1 MAPKLY
7 GDVLSPCVR
16 AVLLTAKALNIALEF
31 IPINLVGGEHLSTK
45 YLKIN
50 PQHTVPTLDDDGVII
65 WDSHAIMI
73 YLAEKYGKD
82 TSIYPTDVAKR
93 AKIHRLLFFECGELF
108 SMHRYLCGELF
119 SKKKISED
127 IATEEVKALQF
138 LEAFL
143 TNSKYVAGDELT
155 IADFSI
161 WATLSNSLNL
171 VPIEETKFPRI
182 TEWMEFMNQNPYKE
196 INEPGAATFK
206 KLINGVLRK

>member
-16 AVLLTAKALNIALEF
+16 AVLLTAKALNINLEF
-31 IPINLVGGEHLSTK
+31 NPINLVGGEHLSAE

-50 PQHTVPTLDDDGVII
+50 PQHTVPTLDDDGVVI

-82 TSIYPTDVAKR
+82 TPFYPTDVAKR
-93 AKIHRLLFFECGELF
+93 ARVNRLLFFECGELF
-108 SMHRYLCGELF
+108 SMHRYLCAELF
-119 SKKKISED
+119 GKKIFSED
-127 IATEEVKALQF
+127 IASEEIKALQF
-138 LEAFL
+138 LEVFL
-143 TNSKYVAGDELT
+143 KSSKYVAGDEMT

-161 WATLSNSLNL
+161 WATLTNSSNL
-171 VPIEETKFPRI
+171 VPIEETNFPRI
-182 TEWMEFMNQNPYKE
+182 TEWMELMNQNPYKE

-206 KLINGVLRK
+206 KLINAVLKK